1 MTTTTKLRAEDIA
14 ALRAEIDEFNTA
26 YADCLDD
33 GDLNDWIGFFTP
45 DCIYKVLPREN
56 LEQNL
61 PLAVIYAEGHGGL
74 TDRIVGVTK
83 TTVYRKRY
91 LRHFI
96 TNTRIRSVA
105 HDATGGDTVRAEAN
119 YQVLET
125 LPGEYTKIL
134 NAGRYMDIFTR
145 QGGTLKLKE
154 RLCVYDSEMVP
165 ATIVYPL

>member
-1 MTTTTKLRAEDIA
+1 MTTTTKLRPADLA
-14 ALRAEIDEFNTA
+14 GLRAEIEDFNTA

-33 GDLNDWIGFFTP
+33 GDLNDWVGFFTP

-83 TTVYRKRY
+83 TTVFRKRY
-91 LRHFI
+91 LRHYI
-96 TNTRIRSVA
+96 TNTRIRSA
-105 HDATGGDTVRAEAN
+105 EGDEVRAEAN

-134 NAGRYMDIFTR
+134 NAGRYIDHFVR
-145 QGGTLKLKE
+145 QGGALKLKE

>member
-1 MTTTTKLRAEDIA
+1 MTTTTKTRAEDLA
-14 ALRAEIDEFNTA
+14 ALRYEIEEFNTA

-33 GDLNDWIGFFTP
+33 GDLNDWKGFFTE
-45 DCIYKVLPREN
+45 DCLYKVIPREN

-83 TTVYRKRY
+83 TTVFRKRY

-96 TNTRIRSVA
+96 TNTRIRSVE
-105 HDATGGDTVRAEAN
+105 GGEIRAEAN

-125 LPGEYTKIL
+125 LPEEYTKIL
-134 NAGRYMDIFTR
+134 NAGRYIDRFMR
-145 QGGTLKLKE
+145 VGGALKLKE

>member
-1 MTTTTKLRAEDIA
+1 MTATTKLRPADLA
-14 ALRAEIDEFNTA
+14 ALRAEIDDFNTA

-33 GDLNDWIGFFTP
+33 GNLADWKSFFTE

-56 LEQNL
+56 YELKL
-61 PLAVIYAEGHGGL
+61 PLAVIFAEGHGGL

-91 LRHFI
+91 LRHYI
-96 TNTRIRSVA
+96 TNTRIRSV
-105 HDATGGDTVRAEAN
+105 DGDSVRAEAN

-125 LPGEYTKIL
+125 LPEEYTKIL
-134 NAGRYMDIFTR
+134 NAGRYIDHFVR
-145 QGGTLKLKE
+145 EGGALKLKE

>member
-1 MTTTTKLRAEDIA
+1 MTTTTTLRPADLA
-14 ALRAEIDEFNTA
+14 TLRAEIEEFNTA

-33 GDLNDWIGFFTP
+33 GNLGDWVGFFTP

-83 TTVYRKRY
+83 TTVFRKRY

-96 TNTRIRSVA
+96 TNTRIRSA
-105 HDATGGDTVRAEAN
+105 EASDVRAEAN

-134 NAGRYMDIFTR
+134 NAGRYIDHFTR
-145 QGGTLKLKE
+145 EGGALKLKE

>member
-1 MTTTTKLRAEDIA
+1 MTTTTKTRAEDLS
-14 ALRAEIDEFNTA
+14 ALRYEIEEFNTA

-33 GDLNDWIGFFTP
+33 GDLNDWKGFFTE
-45 DCIYKVLPREN
+45 DCLYKVIPREN

-83 TTVYRKRY
+83 TTVFRKRY

-96 TNTRIRSVA
+96 TNTRIRGVE
-105 HDATGGDTVRAEAN
+105 GGEIRAEAN

-125 LPGEYTKIL
+125 LPEEYTKIL
-134 NAGRYMDIFTR
+134 NAGRYIDRFVR
-145 QGGTLKLKE
+145 VGGALKLKE

>member
-1 MTTTTKLRAEDIA
+1 MTTTTTLRPADLA
-14 ALRAEIDEFNTA
+14 TLRAEIEEFNTA

-33 GDLNDWIGFFTP
+33 GNLGDWVGFFTP

-83 TTVYRKRY
+83 TTVFRKRY

-96 TNTRIRSVA
+96 TNTRIRSA
-105 HDATGGDTVRAEAN
+105 EASDVRAEAN

-125 LPGEYTKIL
+125 TMDDYTKVL
-134 NAGRYMDIFTR
+134 NAGRYVDTFIR
-145 QGGTLKLKE
+145 VGGKLKLKQ
-154 RLCVYDSEMVP
+154 RVCVYDSEMVP

>member
-1 MTTTTKLRAEDIA
+1 MTVTTKLRPADLA
-14 ALRAEIDEFNTA
+14 ALRYEIEEFNTA

-33 GDLNDWIGFFTP
+33 GALEDWKGFFAE

-56 LEQNL
+56 VEQDL

-96 TNTRIRSVA
+96 TNTRIRSVE
-105 HDATGGDTVRAEAN
+105 GDSIRAEAN

-134 NAGRYMDIFTR
+134 NAGRYIDHFVR
-145 QGGTLKLKE
+145 VGGALKLKE

>member
-1 MTTTTKLRAEDIA
+1 MTTTTKLRPADLA
-14 ALRAEIDEFNTA
+14 ALRGEIEEFNTA

-33 GDLNDWIGFFTP
+33 GDLNDWVGFFTA
-45 DCIYKVLPREN
+45 DCVYKVLPREN

-83 TTVYRKRY
+83 TTVFRKRY

-96 TNTRIRSVA
+96 ANTRIRSA
-105 HDATGGDTVRAEAN
+105 EGDEIRAEAN

-134 NAGRYMDIFTR
+134 NAGRYIDHFLR
-145 QGGTLKLKE
+145 QGGALKLKE

>member
-1 MTTTTKLRAEDIA
+1 MTTTTKLRPADLA
-14 ALRAEIDEFNTA
+14 VLRGEIDEFNTA

-33 GDLNDWIGFFTP
+33 GDLNDWKSFFTE
-45 DCIYKVLPREN
+45 DCVYKVLPREN

-83 TTVYRKRY
+83 TTVFRKRY

-96 TNTRIRSVA
+96 TNTRIRSA
-105 HDATGGDTVRAEAN
+105 EGDAVRAEAN

-134 NAGRYMDIFTR
+134 NAGRYIDHFVR
-145 QGGTLKLKE
+145 EGGALKLKE

>member
-1 MTTTTKLRAEDIA
+1 MTVTTKLRPADLA
-14 ALRAEIDEFNTA
+14 ALRYEIEEFNTA

-33 GDLNDWIGFFTP
+33 GDLNDWVGFFTP

-83 TTVYRKRY
+83 TTVFRKRY

-96 TNTRIRSVA
+96 ANTRIRNV
-105 HDATGGDTVRAEAN
+105 DGDNVRAEAN

-125 LPGEYTKIL
+125 LPEEYTKIL
-134 NAGRYMDIFTR
+134 NAGRYIDHFVR
-145 QGGTLKLKE
+145 VDGALKLKE